1 MSFLKNFFGGSQ
13 QSSLTGAKTVLDM
26 VTNTAALASNSSE
39 IDPILD
45 KVRAITSRNTP
56 GQVLS
61 AADEDI
67 LLGVYLGL
75 EVYLTTKEPI
85 RTFTKEELRGRLAPE
100 LLQRVTAYEAKNKRG
115 E

>member
-1 MSFLKNFFGGSQ
+1 MSFLKNFFGGDQ

-45 KVRAITSRNTP
+45 KVRAITSRNAP
-56 GQVLS
+56 GETLS
-61 AADEDI
+61 AADEEV
-67 LLGVYLGL
+67 LLGVYLRL
-75 EVYLTTKEPI
+75 EIYLTTKEPI
-85 RTFTKEELRGRLAPE
+85 RSFTREELRGRLAPE
-100 LLQRVTAYEAKNKRG
+100 LLQRLVAYETKNKRG